1 MEYFVVVCLI
11 VEVFVLSRLDRRI
24 FGTWFTPFNLLG
36 YPYMAVVIS
45 AFLFA
50 PVLNFVPV
58 YWPSMVIWIVGLFLF
73 WISGLTVGLVSG
85 FRLGPRVATS
95 EAELMFRDAPGIKVA
110 IRIAWGLMPLMAL
123 GFYRSQ
129 VLAGGWSEIGTL
141 DFKTAYVHGLPGHAV
156 QLAQPLCVFL
166 LGTYKRGRTFLLL
179 TIVGLFLFLFLT
191 QVKGTILSVVIA
203 ALVFRAV
210 RENTRILVKKIAVGL
225 VLTYVLFNAVYL
237 VAFSVVDSS
246 ALTDAMSY
254 EILSRHY
261 FYYLWA
267 GVLSFSQALRN
278 HVGFIGGPWDL
289 VFAPFLNMY
298 RAMLGSGP
306 LLVAVSP
313 LELGM
318 DIDPTTVI
326 PDSGANVYTMFGTLY
341 FYLGPAGAALLV
353 LIVGALCYGIFV
365 FSRTRDNGWLLVLHC
380 IVGSWLVF
388 GFFDYYFWSL
398 GFPET
403 AVDCVFMA
411 ALVRWV
417 RSRRGGIVL
426 SKVQSDLVSSPI

>member
-1 MEYFVVVCLI
+1 
-11 VEVFVLSRLDRRI
+11 
-24 FGTWFTPFNLLG
+24 
-36 YPYMAVVIS
+36 
-45 AFLFA
+45 
-50 PVLNFVPV
+50 
-58 YWPSMVIWIVGLFLF
+58 
-73 WISGLTVGLVSG
+73 
-85 FRLGPRVATS
+85 
-95 EAELMFRDAPGIKVA
+95 
-110 IRIAWGLMPLMAL
+110 
-123 GFYRSQ
+123 
-129 VLAGGWSEIGTL
+129 
-141 DFKTAYVHGLPGHAV
+141 
-156 QLAQPLCVFL
+156 
-166 LGTYKRGRTFLLL
+166 
-179 TIVGLFLFLFLT
+179 
-191 QVKGTILSVVIA
+191 
-203 ALVFRAV
+203 
-210 RENTRILVKKIAVGL
+210 
-225 VLTYVLFNAVYL
+225 
-237 VAFSVVDSS
+237 
-246 ALTDAMSY
+246 
-254 EILSRHY
+254 
-261 FYYLWA
+261 
-267 GVLSFSQALRN
+267 
-278 HVGFIGGPWDL
+278 
-289 VFAPFLNMY
+289 MY

-365 FSRTRDNGWLLVLHC
+365 FSRTRDNGWLLVLYC

-388 GFFDYYFWSL
+388 GFHEYYFWSL